1 MRSLYCLTLALLAVT
16 ALLLAP
22 PAHAQGADLQGY
34 WTDPSETYL
43 ITVGEGVAVNPPPG
57 GGGGAWLEY
66 HANVTYRDG
75 SRLMTEEGQPV
86 TFTLTG
92 QLHGNAVA
100 GYKVEYQYVISVDG
114 VAVAR
119 GVGQLALSSNQAVL
133 DGYWKDGNEG
143 SGRLTFYRLVDEEGN
158 FIR

>member
-1 MRSLYCLTLALLAVT
+1 
-16 ALLLAP
+16 
-22 PAHAQGADLQGY
+22 
-34 WTDPSETYL
+34 
-43 ITVGEGVAVNPPPG
+43 
-57 GGGGAWLEY
+57 
-66 HANVTYRDG
+66 
-75 SRLMTEEGQPV
+75 
-86 TFTLTG
+86 
-92 QLHGNAVA
+92 
-100 GYKVEYQYVISVDG
+100 VDG